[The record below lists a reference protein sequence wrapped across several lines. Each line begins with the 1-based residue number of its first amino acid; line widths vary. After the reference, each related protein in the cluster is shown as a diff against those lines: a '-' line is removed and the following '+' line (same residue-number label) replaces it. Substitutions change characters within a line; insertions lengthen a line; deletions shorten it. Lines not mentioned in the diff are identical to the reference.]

1 MKKLS
6 TLFLLFLFNL
16 SFSQVDYDTQIQPI
30 FDANCTSCHIGAA
43 AYTGGLDLTSYDE
56 LVEGGYTAGG
66 IISTGLLADYINT
79 AYMPPS
85 WSGDGLTSEEIDL
98 INLWIS
104 EGANPSN
111 ENGVSCTLSDG
122 STVENGWS
130 GPGLG
135 NDWCNDCFCE
145 NGILSCTEMWCG
157 CEIDLDND
165 GVCDD
170 VDECIGTWIEDII
183 TGSCLE
189 LNDQSSCIAAGC
201 SWTNEYTGVWLW
213 EDVCGYQ
220 GNSTYVIA
228 DNSYCDELS
237 GGCISDIDEDG
248 ICEDDCEE
256 IMTIIEDCECS
267 FFDPNTYT
275 VSYTV
280 VDEASCTLIETCYCE
295 CINDVNNNGICDEDE
310 EMADDCPCI
319 NPDWID
325 PFTICPMIE
334 DPVTGC
340 DGIIYS
346 NSCLAQAAGVT
357 AWINDATNEITMLEW
372 DCNTTECV
380 AVLDPDCAYM
390 ALWDPVCGC
399 DGVTY
404 SNSAEAACNNIF
416 EYTEGECNTSEEGC
430 FEDGEFYCIGCELF
444 LNDCQYIECEGPN
457 NWSATITVNDC
468 GGDIEGCTDIEAC
481 NYMPSATI
489 DNNSCVYDG
498 DPECEDCGVELN
510 FMNYGNNE
518 YFSETYYA
526 PPGLIIA
533 INFNGTTETNY
544 DQIIVNGELYQGNI
558 TGIVAGDEI
567 LEIQWSSDGSVDS
580 NNGYGWSA
588 ELICTEP
595 IAGCTEP
602 YAENYNPDANTDD
615 GSCELDCTYLLTYDS
630 YVDLNYDNSI
640 SNYYCNY
647 YVSNGTYTIEQAESY
662 GYNCDCVIVG
672 CTDETATN
680 YDPTAFVDDCS
691 CIYDNDCPAI
701 SFNTTDSS
709 LGWQIQNSDGDMVV
723 EYNSSGQEIGGYCAN
738 YCFEDGCYTIT
749 MNSMWGGGWYG
760 TTLNIGEYEYTFS
773 TGYSS
778 LAAFGYNDEDCIT
791 EGCTNEFADNYN
803 PDANY
808 EDGSCEYGCEY
819 LLSYQSYEDLG
830 FDISISNYYC
840 AYYLELGY
848 YTIEEM
854 ENMGYNCDC
863 VIVGCTDSE
872 ATNYDEEAFVDDC
885 SCVYENDCPAISFN
899 TTDSSLGW
907 QIANMEGETILEYNA
922 SGQEVGS
929 YCGNYCFEDGC
940 YIITMT
946 SMWGGGWYQTTLD
959 IGEESFSLQTGYD
972 GIAAYAYNTDM
983 DCEIGCTDPDAS
995 NYNPNAILDDGSC
1008 VLFGCTITI
1017 ACNYDPNATA
1027 FDGSCYYCYMDDCN
1041 TYPSDFYDCDG
1052 NCLDED
1058 NDGVCDWDEIIGC
1071 MDNTA
1076 CNYDSAAT
1084 EEGDCEYPEEYYDCY
1099 GDCINDND
1107 GDDICNELDNCPL
1120 VFNPNQE
1127 DMNNDGIGDA
1137 CDGIGLNEDGEFEW
1151 NIYPNPF
1158 KDHTTVKFTNPDNKE
1173 FTIQVVNLS
1182 GQIIYSYTTMES
1194 KHIIHNDFAA
1204 GYYTIQLTSDRSVL
1218 RKALIIE

>member
-6 TLFLLFLFNL
+6 TLFLLFLFSF

-30 FDANCTSCHIGAA
+30 FEANCTACHGASS
-43 AYTGGLDLTSYDE
+43 YSGLTLLSYDD
-56 LVEGGYTAGG
+56 LMEGGNSGDVIA
-66 IISTGLLADYINT
+66 TGLLTEYIN
-79 AYMPPS
+79 AGEMPPFYAGS
-85 WSGDGLTSEEIDL
+85 LTAEEIDL
-98 INLWIS
+98 INLWVS
-104 EGANPSN
+104 EGASPSSG
-111 ENGVSCTLSDG
+111 NGGSCTLSDG
-122 STVENGWS
+122 SLVANGWS

-145 NGILSCTEMWCG
+145 NGILSCTELWCG
-157 CEIDLDND
+157 CES
-165 GVCDD
+165 D
-170 VDECIGTWIEDII
+170 V
-183 TGSCLE
+183 
-189 LNDQSSCIAAGC
+189 
-201 SWTNEYTGVWLW
+201 
-213 EDVCGYQ
+213 
-220 GNSTYVIA
+220 
-228 DNSYCDELS
+228 
-237 GGCISDIDEDG
+237 DEDG

-256 IMTIIEDCECS
+256 FVTMVVDCECGFS
-267 FFDPNTYT
+267 DPNTYT
-275 VSYTV
+275 VFATTI
-280 VDEASCTLIETCYCE
+280 DEENCTIIEDCYCE
-295 CINDVNNNGICDEDE
+295 CINDVNNNGICDEE
-310 EMADDCPCI
+310 EETEDCPCI

-325 PFTICPMIE
+325 PNAMCPMIY

-340 DGIIYS
+340 DGEIYS
-346 NSCLAQAAGVT
+346 NSCLAESAGVT
-357 AWINDATNEITMLEW
+357 AWINIASNEITMLEW
-372 DCNTTECV
+372 DCAEAECV
-380 AVLDPDCAYM
+380 AVLDPNCTYM

-416 EYTEGECNTSEEGC
+416 EYTIGECGSGIDCIDDPDGLAAQLGTSCSELAIFGCDSDLSDLIPGIGFGISVYEICPESCTDCGEESEGC
-430 FEDGEFYCIGCELF
+430 WEEGEFYCIGCEIIVD
-444 LNDCQYIECEGPN
+444 DCNYYECLDDNQWSDLITIEDCTDDGCSEVPISCDGGSWQTEVSWTITDSSGNIVAQGGAPYSETICLEDDCFTIDMQDSYGDGWN
-457 NWSATITVNDC
+457 GNTLLVGGLTFGDSFTTGYSATGEFCTPLI
-468 GGDIEGCTDIEAC
+468 IIYGCT
-481 NYMPSATI
+481 S
-489 DNNSCVYDG
+489 S
-498 DPECEDCGVELN
+498 
-510 FMNYGNNE
+510 
-518 YFSETYYA
+518 YA
-526 PPGLIIA
+526 I
-533 INFNGTTETNY
+533 
-544 DQIIVNGELYQGNI
+544 
-558 TGIVAGDEI
+558 
-567 LEIQWSSDGSVDS
+567 
-580 NNGYGWSA
+580 
-588 ELICTEP
+588 
-595 IAGCTEP
+595 
-602 YAENYNPDANTDD
+602 NYNPDANVDD
-615 GSCELDCTYLLTYDS
+615 GSCEIDPANCEYLLSYDS
-630 YVDLNYDNSI
+630 YIDFNYDNTI
-640 SNYYCNY
+640 SNYNCYT
-647 YVSNGTYTIEQAESY
+647 YVTTY
-662 GYNCDCVIVG
+662 GYTVEYVESTYGWNCDCVIEG

-680 YDPTAFVDDCS
+680 YDDTATVDDCS
-691 CIYDNDCPAI
+691 CVYDNDCPAV
-701 SFNTTDSS
+701 SFTTTDSS
-709 LGWQIQNSDGDMVV
+709 LGWQIENSDGEVV
-723 EYNSSGQEIGGYCAN
+723 LEYNSSGQEIGGYCAN

-749 MNSMWGGGWYG
+749 MTSMWGGGWYQ
-760 TTLNIGEYEYTFS
+760 TTLDIGEYEYTFS
-773 TGYSS
+773 TGYSA
-778 LAAFGYNDEDCIT
+778 LAAFGYNSEGCVT

-808 EDGSCEYGCEY
+808 DDGSCEYGCEY

-885 SCVYENDCPAISFN
+885 SCVYENDCPAVSFN

-907 QIANMEGETILEYNA
+907 EIANMEGETILEYNT
-922 SGQEVGS
+922 SGQEIGS

-959 IGEESFSLQTGYD
+959 IGDESFTLQTGYD

-1017 ACNYDPNATA
+1017 ACNYNPNATA

-1052 NCLDED
+1052 NCFDED

-1076 CNYDSAAT
+1076 CNYDAAAT

-1099 GDCINDND
+1099 GACINDND
-1107 GDDICNELDNCPL
+1107 DDEICNELDNCPL

-1137 CDGIGLNEDGEFEW
+1137 CDGIGLNEDGDFEW

-1158 KDHTTVKFTNPDNKE
+1158 IEYTTVKFTNPNNQE

-1182 GQIIYSYTTMES
+1182 GQIIYSYTTIES
-1194 KHIIHNDFAA
+1194 QHIINNDFSG
-1204 GYYTIQLTSDRSVL
+1204 GYYTIELKSNDSVL
-1218 RKALIIE
+1218 RKVLIIE